1 MFLEKLIYFDK
12 AKKIKRH
19 YFTWESNPRPSDN
32 QATAMA
38 DRPEDHQ
45 LMNSGGNFNYINQD
59 KSIYIK

>member
-19 YFTWESNPRPSDN
+19 YFTWGSNPRPSDN

-38 DRPEDHQ
+38 DRPEDH
-45 LMNSGGNFNYINQD
+45 Y
-59 KSIYIK
+59 